1 MAGIGN
7 RNGEDEILTEAL
19 LDVLGLGSE
28 AVQFQGTMNLG
39 PTNHGVSAAHDKGP
53 APSVSA
59 ALQDAYNDSGISN
72 IFYSDNAGE

>member
-53 APSVSA
+53 APARVS
-59 ALQDAYNDSGISN
+59 
-72 IFYSDNAGE
+72 FR